1 MKRLLT
7 KIKKK
12 LKAFDQRKMK
22 NGIMHL
28 KYVKMQK

>member
-7 KIKKK
+7 KINKK
-12 LKAFDQRKMK
+12 LKAFDQK

-28 KYVKMQK
+28 KYAKMEK